1 MHRNQLGVKF
11 MNGKKKMPKEIKQ
24 KSLTFHFAK
33 ESWKNETFCKN
44 SLQCDRKKHL
54 LKVLITDI
62 TKVFIQS

>member
-11 MNGKKKMPKEIKQ
+11 MNGKKMLKKIKVEKWDYGVIFQ
-24 KSLTFHFAK
+24 HCAIY
-33 ESWKNETFCKN
+33 
-44 SLQCDRKKHL
+44 DRYKHL

>member
-11 MNGKKKMPKEIKQ
+11 MNGKKNVE
-24 KSLTFHFAK
+24 
-33 ESWKNETFCKN
+33 ENRGRKNETFGVIFQHCAIY
-44 SLQCDRKKHL
+44 DRYKHL